1 MKSKPIVSRLKQ
13 KILKEFPE
21 IKLKDFKI
29 PLTNGQDC
37 GTLKDILEEEV
48 DEKYY
53 VDPKRYDN
61 LDIQKVIDS
70 KFTRTK

>member
-1 MKSKPIVSRLKQ
+1 MKSKPIVTRLKE

-37 GTLKDILEEEV
+37 GTLKDILEEKV

-53 VDPKRYDN
+53 VDPKRYEGLN
-61 LDIQKVIDS
+61 LDGK
-70 KFTRTK
+70 